1 MNANNRNTRAHDG
14 ESIAPVSYTPP
25 SPQRATR
32 TRLRTDWIALGVS
45 LLVLVALAWFV
56 LAAKILEVRVEPA
69 DARISVSGGLAVP
82 FGARILLRPG
92 NYTLEA
98 SAPGY
103 VGARRELAVDT
114 SAGQRIDIELARLP
128 GRLAVH
134 TAPVTAHV
142 LVDGVATG
150 DSNGEP
156 IPVEAGEHR
165 LRIEAERYLAQE
177 QTLSITGKDELQ
189 TLEATLAPG
198 WGTYGI
204 DSQPAGARILVDD
217 ADSGTTPAQL
227 ELLAGAHHLRLSL
240 DGHRDGVLMI
250 DAVAGEQRTLEP
262 LLLERAD
269 ARLRITTRPDGA
281 SLTLDGVFQG
291 RTPLELA
298 IDSSRAHELI
308 AFKAGY
314 ERVVRTLTAGSGSQD
329 ITLTLPAL
337 SGEVQLAIE
346 PADAEVLLD
355 ARALARETRALTLPG
370 VEHTLR
376 VQRSGYQSREL
387 RFTPRPGFAQ
397 RIEVKLVPV
406 AAATKPAAA
415 PRSERITTSEGQ
427 QLVLLHP
434 QSFTMGS
441 SRREPG
447 RRANEAL
454 REMRLQRPFFLGVK
468 EVGNAEFRHFR
479 SAHAAGDFKGHA
491 LGDGDLPAV
500 NVSWEDAAL
509 YCNWLSEKEKLPPF
523 YRVQNGHVS
532 GFDPASRGYRLP
544 SEAEWAWTASVI
556 GDGSVRRFGWGQ
568 ELPPPARAGNFA
580 DRSGATVLGET
591 IAGYDD
597 GFPVAA
603 PRGSFAPD
611 RHGIFDLDGNAA
623 EWVHD
628 VYEPLPTATAS
639 DPLGPQTGELHV
651 IRGAS
656 WRHGDLTSLRLAFR
670 DYGKDPRPDLGF
682 RIARYAE

>member
-1 MNANNRNTRAHDG
+1 MNANNRNTRTHDG

-25 SPQRATR
+25 SPQRAAR
-32 TRLRTDWIALGVS
+32 ARLRSDWIALGAS
-45 LLVLVALAWFV
+45 LLVLLALAWFV
-56 LAAKILEVRVEPA
+56 LAARIFEVRLEPT
-69 DARISVSGGLAVP
+69 DARVNVSGGLAVH
-82 FGARILLRPG
+82 FGTRILLRPG
-92 NYTLEA
+92 KYTLEA

-103 VGARRELAVDT
+103 VGSRRAVTIDT
-114 SAGQRIDIELARLP
+114 STGQRIDIELARLP

-134 TAPVTAHV
+134 TTPIAAHV
-142 LVDGVATG
+142 LVDGVAAG
-150 DSNGEP
+150 SSNGEP
-156 IPVEAGEHR
+156 ILIEAGEHL
-165 LRIEAERYLAQE
+165 LRIEAERHLAQE

-198 WGTYGI
+198 WGTYGV
-204 DSQPAGARILVDD
+204 DSQPRGARILVDD
-217 ADSGTTPAQL
+217 AASGTTPAQL

-262 LLLERAD
+262 VLLERAD

-298 IDSSRAHELI
+298 IDSSRAHELV
-308 AFKAGY
+308 AFKAGH
-314 ERVVRTLTAGSGSQD
+314 ERVMRTLTAGSGSQD
-329 ITLTLPAL
+329 LSLTLPVL

-346 PADAEVLLD
+346 PPDADVLLD
-355 ARALARETRALTLPG
+355 ARALPRETRTLTLSG

-376 VQRSGYQSREL
+376 VQRNGYQPREL
-387 RFTPRPGFAQ
+387 RFTPRPDFAQ

-415 PRSERITTSEGQ
+415 QRSEHITTSEGQ

-434 QSFTMGS
+434 QPFTMGS

-454 REMRLQRPFFLGVK
+454 REIRLQRPFFLGVK
-468 EVGNAEFRHFR
+468 EVGNAEFRRFR
-479 SAHAAGDFKGHA
+479 PAHAVADFKGNA
-491 LGDGDLPAV
+491 LGGDDLPAV

-509 YCNWLSEKEKLPPF
+509 YCNWLSEKEKLLPF

-544 SEAEWAWTASVI
+544 SEAEWAWAASVT

-580 DRSGATVLGET
+580 DRSGATALGET

-603 PRGSFAPD
+603 PRGSFAAN

-623 EWVHD
+623 EWVND
-628 VYEPLPTATAS
+628 VYEPLPAATAS

-670 DYGKDPRPDLGF
+670 DYGKDARPDLGF